1 MDSNKKQIPNY
12 TGSEDLI
19 EEMKHSGPQEDPL
32 EEYKKPNVYE
42 SQDKYRQQRHMTEM
56 SPDRVD
62 YFDNKSKSKGKRTYQ
77 DIQAERTAENQ
88 TEGGSNSYKRAK
100 HFEEDRFSKGI
111 EDLRKGGSVKV
122 KSVKPPPP
130 PSNWDDVESDSTM
143 GHKKST
149 DNTPSGKTPSKWDT
163 PKRVG
168 VGATPTRS
176 KWEMT
181 PSGATPARG
190 GKFGETPT
198 PHSLKRGAFMGET
211 PTPGR
216 IIMTPSGS
224 SLQYGSVRSRW
235 DQKPDETPTK
245 SVGMTGGFSTPA
257 SSTILS
263 QSLPYWSRGVEDRN
277 APLSDADLDKILPRD
292 GYEIVPPPEGYR
304 PIRTPARK
312 LMATPMHESTGQSG
326 YQVPVE
332 SGKPYELASMTPI
345 EGKDGLPYI
354 KPDEVDHFS
363 DLLNEVDES
372 QLTNE
377 EIRDR
382 KIMMLLLKVK
392 NGTPPMRKAAMRT
405 ITEKAR
411 EFGAGPLFQQIIPL
425 LMSPTLE
432 EQERHLLVKVIDR
445 ILYKLDD
452 LVRPYTHKILVV
464 IEPLLIEEDYYARVE
479 GREIISN
486 LAKAAGLP
494 TMISAMRQDIDH
506 QNEYVRNTTAR
517 AFAVVCSALGVP
529 ALMPFLKA
537 VCNSRKSWQAR
548 HTGIK
553 IIQQVAILMGCA
565 VLPHLKNL
573 VDITKHGLKDEQQK
587 VRTITALAIS
597 ALAEAAHPYGIEAF
611 EDVLITLWD
620 GISIYQGKTLA
631 AFLKAIGYIIPLM
644 NPEHA
649 GQYTRLVM
657 DTLKRKFADTEEDM
671 RKIVLNVVKQC
682 VSTDGVDAQYVRE
695 EIIPDFFRHFWTRK
709 SPSLVRN
716 YKQLIETT
724 VEIANKV
731 GGAEI
736 MKKIVD
742 DLKDENENYRKI
754 VMETIDKI

>member
-1 MDSNKKQIPNY
+1 V
-12 TGSEDLI
+12 L
-19 EEMKHSGPQEDPL
+19 
-32 EEYKKPNVYE
+32 
-42 SQDKYRQQRHMTEM
+42 
-56 SPDRVD
+56 SPERID
-62 YFDNKSKSKGKRTYQ
+62 YFNNKRKKVEGARTYQ
-77 DIQAERTAENQ
+77 DIQIERNTEN
-88 TEGGSNSYKRAK
+88 EREDSFNKMKRVKRDDGSNSERLGKNI
-100 HFEEDRFSKGI
+100 EEFR
-111 EDLRKGGSVKV
+111 RGGSVKV
-122 KSVKPPPP
+122 KTVKPPPP
-130 PSNWDDVESDSTM
+130 PANWDEIED
-143 GHKKST
+143 GNNKSSNQT
-149 DNTPSGKTPSKWDT
+149 TPSNKTPSKWDT
-163 PKRVG
+163 PKRA
-168 VGATPTRS
+168 GATPTRS

-181 PSGATPARG
+181 PSGSTPMKG
-190 GKFGETPT
+190 NKFGETPT
-198 PHSLKRGAFMGET
+198 PGSYRSGFLGDT

-216 IIMTPSGS
+216 LIMTPSGTIK
-224 SLQYGSVRSRW
+224 SRW
-235 DQKPDETPTK
+235 DQKPADTPK
-245 SVGMTGGFSTPA
+245 RGLGMTPLGFMTP
-257 SSTILS
+257 SNTILS
-263 QSLPYWSRGVEDRN
+263 QSLPYWNRGGEDRN
-277 APLSDADLDKILPRD
+277 APFSDEDLDKILPKE
-292 GYEIVPPPEGYR
+292 GYEIVLPPDSYR
-304 PIRTPARK
+304 PIRTPSRK
-312 LMATPMHESTGQSG
+312 LQATPMHYSTGQSG
-326 YQVPVE
+326 YQVPME

-345 EGKDGLPYI
+345 EGRDGLPYI
-354 KPDEVDHFS
+354 KPDEIDHFS
-363 DLLNEVDES
+363 ALLNEVDEKELS
-372 QLTNE
+372 NE

-382 KIMMLLLKVK
+382 KIMMLLLKIK
-392 NGTPPMRKAAMRT
+392 NGTPPMRKASMRT

-411 EFGAGPLFQQIIPL
+411 DFGAGPLFQQIIPL

-486 LAKAAGLP
+486 LAKAAGLA

-565 VLPHLKNL
+565 ILPHLKNL
-573 VDITKHGLKDEQQK
+573 VEIIKHGLKDEQQK

-611 EDVLITLWD
+611 ESVLITLWD
-620 GISIYQGKTLA
+620 GICIYKGKALA

-649 GQYTRLVM
+649 GKYTRLVM
-657 DTLKRKFADTEEDM
+657 DILKREFSNTEEDM

-695 EIIPDFFRHFWTRK
+695 EIIPEFFR
-709 SPSLVRN
+709 
-716 YKQLIETT
+716 
-724 VEIANKV
+724 
-731 GGAEI
+731 
-736 MKKIVD
+736 
-742 DLKDENENYRKI
+742 
-754 VMETIDKI
+754 